1 MKKYNL
7 YLYCLLSLCAIIAN
21 SLNAQNLLRFPTEI
35 KNGMVSTQD
44 SYATEVGIDVLKK
57 GGNAIDAAYA
67 IGYVL
72 AVTHPQAGNI
82 GGGGFMLIHD
92 AKNTKTVALDYRE
105 KAPINAHKDLFLLD
119 SGKVSKQKSRFSA
132 LAIGVPGTVAGLEAA
147 HQRYGTL
154 NREELMQY
162 AINFANDGF
171 IINTGLEIA
180 LSRHRVF
187 LAKHKETKAIFFN
200 GNSHYK
206 AGDIFKQP
214 ALAKT
219 LKRIQK
225 HGEKDFYKGK
235 TAKKLVRYIKSKG
248 GILTK
253 DDLKKYRPVWRNVIN
268 GDYRSYKIASMP
280 PPSSGGVALVQ
291 ALNILS
297 HFNIRKMGHNSTDST
312 HIIADTLKFVYA
324 DRAKHLGDTDFVDVP
339 VKHLI
344 SKSYAKTIAE
354 KISTENIIDSKQVF
368 DGVIVT
374 KESNDTT
381 HFVIVDKDGNC
392 VSNTYTLNFSFGN
405 AMVAPKLGFLLNNEM
420 DDFSAKPG
428 VENAYGLIGNEK
440 NSIQPEKRML
450 SSMTPTIV
458 FKDNK
463 PFIVT
468 GSPGGSQIITTVL
481 QVVLNVIDHNM
492 TIEEAVKAKRF
503 HHQGKPDFLY
513 IEKGFSLKTASQ
525 LKDKGFILKQA
536 KSIGS
541 AQSILMNKKIMHGTA
556 DPRKISSKAKGIR

>member
-7 YLYCLLSLCAIIAN
+7 YLYCLLSLCAITAN

-44 SYATEVGIDVLKK
+44 SYATQVGIDVLKK

-119 SGKVSKQKSRFSA
+119 NGKVSKQKSRFSA

-162 AINFANDGF
+162 AIDFANDGF
-171 IINTGLEIA
+171 IINAGLEIA
-180 LSRHRVF
+180 LSQYRVF

-200 GNSHYK
+200 NNTRYK

-225 HGEKDFYKGK
+225 HGEKDFYTGK
-235 TAKKLVRYIKSKG
+235 TAKKLVRYIKSKE

-253 DDLKKYRPVWRNVIN
+253 DDLKKYRPVWRDVIN

-291 ALNILS
+291 ALNVLS

-324 DRAKHLGDTDFVDVP
+324 DRATYLGDTDFVDVP
-339 VKHLI
+339 VKHLT

-381 HFVIVDKDGNC
+381 HFVVVDKDGNC

-458 FKDNK
+458 FKDDK

-481 QVVLNVIDHNM
+481 QVILNVIDHNM
-492 TIEEAVKAKRF
+492 TIEEAVKARRF

-513 IEKGFSLKTASQ
+513 IEKGFSLKSASQ
-525 LKDKGFILKQA
+525 LNEKGFVVKQA

-541 AQSILMNKKIMHGTA
+541 AQSILIDKEIMHGTA
-556 DPRKISSKAKGIR
+556 DPRKKNASALGLQ